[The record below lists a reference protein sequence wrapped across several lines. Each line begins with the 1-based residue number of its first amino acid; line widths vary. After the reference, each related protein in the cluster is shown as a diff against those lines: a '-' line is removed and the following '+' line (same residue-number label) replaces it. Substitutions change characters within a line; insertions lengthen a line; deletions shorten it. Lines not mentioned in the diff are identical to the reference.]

1 MIEKSN
7 EKIEEYQ
14 PPDQVILEQD
24 KDYNKSV
31 ASHTANMM
39 KKKGGDDPYNKN
51 KELSI
56 SHQLRF
62 GVMPKVYES

>member
-1 MIEKSN
+1 
-7 EKIEEYQ
+7 
-14 PPDQVILEQD
+14 
-24 KDYNKSV
+24 
-31 ASHTANMM
+31 MM